1 MAIRKHAMTKEG
13 AIVCIVREQVKKLNH
28 KDIKGVRK
36 TFIDI
41 YMELKNSQVEELY
54 KKTFDVE
61 LKIVNYEKSKK

>member
-28 KDIKGVRK
+28 KDIKGIRK
-36 TFIDI
+36 TFINI

-61 LKIVNYEKSKK
+61 LEIIKIKKDGK

>member
-13 AIVCIVREQVKKLNH
+13 AIVCIVREQVKQLE
-28 KDIKGVRK
+28 DRRIESIRK

-41 YMELKNSQVEELY
+41 YMQLENSQVEELY

-61 LKIVNYEKSKK
+61 LVIIEK